1 MAISHW
7 LDQPEEHDFPA
18 AAHYLSLVLR
28 PRDVSTVIAQ
38 LRVATTFH
46 YAAKDL
52 LRASNL
58 ELLTRDNV
66 HVHHDLEK
74 VKSGHRLSPVLLV
87 RGDATRG
94 LPLVIAD
101 GYHRVC
107 ASYWLD
113 ENTMIP
119 SRLAKLPAPRAD
131 ASVS

>member
-1 MAISHW
+1 MDVSHW
-7 LDQPEEHDFPA
+7 LDEPEEHDFPA

-28 PRDVSTVIAQ
+28 PRDVSTIVAQ
-38 LRVATTFH
+38 LRVATTLYF
-46 YAAKDL
+46 AAKDL

-58 ELLTRDNV
+58 ELLERDNV
-66 HVHHDLEK
+66 HVRHDLDK
-74 VKSGHRLSPVLLV
+74 VKSGRQLSPVLLV

-107 ASYWLD
+107 ASYWIN

-119 SRLAKLPAPRAD
+119 TRLAKLPAPRAD
-131 ASVS
+131 ASSR